1 MPVPIVALLT
11 VALQT
16 QLVAPLPRVPLPRP
30 DPTAAVATA
39 HDNRTAAGRLR
50 AQVLTLDL
58 DVVKSRWRAEGPEDP
73 EVPILAFAERGG
85 APLVPGPMLRV
96 PQGTEVRLRIRNR
109 SDSALVIGG
118 LRAAG
123 AALPDTLPL
132 AAGGEREVR
141 FRLDSA
147 GTWYYWGALA
157 GTTDVDRLWLDS
169 QLNGVIVVDRPG
181 ARTDD
186 HIWLMSEWFHPY
198 TDRRQPF
205 EVVSVINGKAFP
217 HTPLLRLT
225 QDDSV
230 RFRVV
235 NTMPFPHPMHLH
247 GFYYR
252 IEEVNNKRV
261 TLAEQ
266 TLTNTDLVSASG
278 SEVFSFLPSTPGN
291 WVFHCHF
298 AFHVD
303 ETTSLVGAPR
313 DSAEA
318 AALAHASHGL
328 TPLTPASAVAH
339 APAEHSM
346 RGLVIAITVEPR
358 PNYVAPSMA
367 GARTMHLYVQREPN
381 RLVAGVPAVGFM
393 LQRGDSVPPANRV
406 RIPGPP
412 LELERGK
419 PVRIVVHN
427 TMDEPTSVHWHGL
440 EIESYPDGVPNW
452 SGLGNRMY
460 GQVAARDSFVAE
472 FIPPRSGTYLYHSHL
487 NDRAHILSGMYGAIL
502 VTDGP
507 RDLTRD
513 HLIVTG
519 GGGPAVNA
527 KSESPYAYVNGS
539 RGPAP
544 LRLTAGETH
553 RLRFV
558 SIHPD
563 WAVSYTMRSDSAVVR
578 WTPIA
583 KDGADLPDA
592 LRTPRLARVVMGP
605 GETADFEFFSA
616 TPGRYVIDVASD
628 GAGWQIPLV
637 VLVEARR

>member
-1 MPVPIVALLT
+1 MMSVHVLALVA
-11 VALQT
+11 VAFQG
-16 QLVAPLPRVPLPRP
+16 QLVAPLPRVPLPRVNP
-30 DPTAAVATA
+30 AAVVAVA
-39 HDNRTAAGRLR
+39 NDNRAPAGRLR
-50 AQVLTLDL
+50 SQVLTLDL
-58 DVVKSRWRAEGPEDP
+58 DVVVARWRPEGPDDP
-73 EVPILAFAERGG
+73 EVPILAFAERGS
-85 APLVPGPMLRV
+85 AALVPGPMLRV
-96 PQGTEVRLRIRNR
+96 PQGTTVRMRIRNR

-118 LRAAG
+118 LRATG
-123 AALPDTLPL
+123 AAVPDTLSL
-132 AAGGEREVR
+132 AAGGESELQ
-141 FRLDSA
+141 FRLDAA
-147 GTWYYWGALA
+147 GTWYYWGAFA
-157 GTTDVDRLWLDS
+157 GTRDVDRTWLDS

-186 HIWLMSEWFHPY
+186 YIWLMSEWFHPY
-198 TDRRQPF
+198 PNRLQAF
-205 EVVSVINGKAFP
+205 ETVAVINGKAFP

-225 QDDSV
+225 QGDST

-235 NTMPFPHPMHLH
+235 NTIPFGHPMHLH

-252 IEEVNNKRV
+252 IEESNNKPV
-261 TLAEQ
+261 PAAEQ
-266 TLTNTDLVSASG
+266 TLTNTDMVQG
-278 SEVFSFLPSTPGN
+278 GTSEVFSFLANTPGN

-303 ETTSLVGAPR
+303 ETSSLVGAPR

-318 AALAHASHGL
+318 AALAHASHDG
-328 TPLTPASAVAH
+328 AAH

-346 RGLVIAITVEPR
+346 RGLAIAITVEPT
-358 PNYVAPSMA
+358 PGYVAPSTE

-393 LQRGDSVPPANRV
+393 LQRGDSVPPQNRV
-406 RIPGPP
+406 RIPGPT

-487 NDRAHILSGMYGAIL
+487 NDRAHILSGMYGALL
-502 VTDGP
+502 VSDGP

-513 HLIVTG
+513 HLIVAG
-519 GGGPAVNA
+519 GGGPPVVA
-527 KSESPYAYVNGS
+527 KNESPYAYVNGS
-539 RGPAP
+539 RSPAP

-563 WAVSYTMRSDSAVVR
+563 WAINFTMRSDSAVVQWR
-578 WTPIA
+578 PIA
-583 KDGADLPDA
+583 KDGADLPEA
-592 LRTPRLARVVMGP
+592 RRTPRLARVLMGP
-605 GETADFEFFSA
+605 GETADFEFTA
-616 TPGRYVIDVASD
+616 AKPGHYVIDVTSD
-628 GAGWQIPLV
+628 GAGWQIPLEV
-637 VLVEARR
+637 IVEARAPTSPP